1 MTLTTARLDELALLY
16 PADTDPLNA
25 AVIEAARESVARQEC
40 EALLPEDAFLRC
52 GHALITGSPFS
63 PPSPRSPRRSSHDPR
78 PARQPRPALPGLRR
92 GLAPRAGPALGR
104 TVKPREEGLFING
117 WTGCGCF
124 LLILLPIFLVGVGFG
139 MAAVR

>member
-52 GHALITGSPFS
+52 GHAL
-63 PPSPRSPRRSSHDPR
+63 
-78 PARQPRPALPGLRR
+78 
-92 GLAPRAGPALGR
+92 
-104 TVKPREEGLFING
+104 KPREEGLFING